1 MKDPLS
7 QAVTAFAG
15 NAILSAGSLL
25 EVALAIK
32 SADAKN
38 LRETVLAF
46 DDHSGRVI
54 DLDLRGSRADVIE
67 RLLRSAVEAQLE
79 KIADDDAPAPTS
91 EAATAA
97 DGVQRGRGRPKL
109 GVVAREVTLLP
120 RHWEWL
126 ATQTGG
132 ASVTL
137 RRLVEQARRN
147 DMDGGK
153 QQRRNAQEAAYRF
166 MSALAGNLPGY
177 EEACRALFADD
188 SAQFGQRI
196 ATWPGDVRDYATRLA
211 FGAAT

>member
-7 QAVTAFAG
+7 QPATAFLG
-15 NAILSAGSLL
+15 NALLAAGPLL

-32 SADAKN
+32 SAAAKN
-38 LRETVLAF
+38 QAALLAF
-46 DDHSGRVI
+46 DDDTGHVI
-54 DLDLRGSRADVIE
+54 ELDLRGSRSDVIE
-67 RLLRSAVEAQLE
+67 RLLRNAVEARLE
-79 KIADDDAPAPTS
+79 KIADDDASSPT
-91 EAATAA
+91 AAA

-132 ASVTL
+132 ASITL

-147 DMDGGK
+147 DVDGGK
-153 QQRRNAQEAAYRF
+153 QRRRNAQEAAYRF
-166 MSALAGNLPGY
+166 MSAIAGDLPAY

-188 SAQFGQRI
+188 SALFRKQI
-196 ATWPGDVRDYATRLA
+196 ATWPVDVRDYATRLA
-211 FGAAT
+211 FGAVS